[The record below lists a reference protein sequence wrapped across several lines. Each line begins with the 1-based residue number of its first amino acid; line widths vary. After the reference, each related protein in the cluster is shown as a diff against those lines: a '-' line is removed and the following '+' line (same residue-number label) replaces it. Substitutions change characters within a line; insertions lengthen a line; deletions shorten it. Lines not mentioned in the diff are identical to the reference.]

1 MRLHVMSDLHLEFAK
16 GYHPVAVT
24 DADLAIVPGDVG
36 HSPDILQRLSN
47 WPIPIIY
54 VPGNHEYDHQDFD
67 EAEEELSETAAAI
80 GLTYLNLSTTVVDG
94 VRFIGVTRW
103 CDFDL
108 FGEARRGSSMRAAE
122 AYLRHMGTTRRGA
135 MFDPVAVREVGLA
148 QRAWLERALNEP
160 FTGKTVVITHFGPS
174 TRSADPRYG
183 LVPGTA
189 SFCNADDDL
198 IPQADLWIHGHLHC
212 PHDYNVGGTRVVCNA
227 RGYESRG
234 EHLGFSPTL
243 IVEV

>member
-16 GYHPVAVT
+16 GYHPAAVS

-36 HSPDILQRLSN
+36 HSPDILQRLAD

-54 VPGNHEYDHQDFD
+54 VPGNHEYDQQDFD
-67 EAEEELSETAAAI
+67 DAEEELSETAATI
-80 GLTYLNLSTTVVDG
+80 GLTYLNQHTTVVDG

-108 FGEARRGSSMRAAE
+108 FGEARRDSSMRAAE
-122 AYLRHMGTTRRGA
+122 AYLRHMGTTRRGR
-135 MFDPVAVREVGLA
+135 MFDPAAVREVGLA
-148 QRAWLERALNEP
+148 QRAWLEQALNEP
-160 FTGKTVVITHFGPS
+160 FDGKTVVITHFGPS
-174 TRSADPRYG
+174 ARSADPRYG

-212 PHDYNVGGTRVVCNA
+212 PHDYTVGGTRVVCNA

-234 EHLGFSPTL
+234 EHLGFAPTL
-243 IVEV
+243 TIEV